1 MRRSWVL
8 IENDSVL
15 GDSDSAANEIR
26 LREIYTGQLSE
37 RDIEDIARKFYCR
50 VEWQ

>member
-26 LREIYTGQLSE
+26 LREIYAGQLSE